1 MVPVVARVADQ
12 AETGLAVP
20 GQEEVARDLKV
31 VLLVKVKVEDKDKD
45 SVVKV
50 RDHKV
55 VRAAVLADRK
65 VDPAE
70 VQVAPAARMGQVDR
84 AADLIQ
90 NECSPMPWNSIPIK
104 MAS

>member
-1 MVPVVARVADQ
+1 MARVADQ

-20 GQEEVARDLKV
+20 GLEEVARDLKV
-31 VLLVKVKVEDKDKD
+31 VLLVKDRVEDKD

-50 RDHKV
+50 RGHKV

-65 VDPAE
+65 VDQAE
-70 VQVAPAARMGQVDR
+70 VRVGQVDR
-84 AADLIQ
+84 AADLIL

>member
-1 MVPVVARVADQ
+1 MVPAVARVADQ

-20 GQEEVARDLKV
+20 GLEEVARDLKV
-31 VLLVKVKVEDKDKD
+31 VLPVKVRVEGKD

-50 RDHKV
+50 PDHKV

-65 VDPAE
+65 VDPA
-70 VQVAPAARMGQVDR
+70 ARMGQVDR
-84 AADLIQ
+84 AADLIL